1 MAPVSLHITITSLL
15 TVLLFPP
22 GIGNGTCPALS
33 PFPEATQDAVNRP
46 SQSAA
51 HHDTINAAIASRNNK
66 TLGALPLIGDYPAGH
81 IFSKRQFGLG
91 QAAVLAA
98 NTDTDVYTGLKV
110 GQVRSFCSLNGCF
123 AHRDLFSSV

>member
-1 MAPVSLHITITSLL
+1 M

-33 PFPEATQDAVNRP
+33 PFPEATQDAACRP

-51 HHDTINAAIASRNNK
+51 RQDTVNTAIASRNNE
-66 TLGALPLIGDYPAGH
+66 TLGALPLIGEYPAGH
-81 IFSKRQFGLG
+81 ISSTLQFGLG

-110 GQVRSFCSLNGCF
+110 GQVGPSC
-123 AHRDLFSSV
+123 